1 MRATVL
7 ELKKRNGKVID
18 HYEKYNLNFRLCND
32 KFNRCVWWNTTG
44 KLIAERALD
53 GGY

>member
-1 MRATVL
+1 MRATVG
-7 ELKKRNGKVID
+7 ELQQRNQKVINN
-18 HYEKYNLNFRLCND
+18 YNTWNLYFQLCND

-44 KLIAERALD
+44 KLIAERALE